1 MPVDG
6 AFVVAGVLATAAA
19 VVRAMSALCDR
30 TGHRSRRELGALLL
44 LMVAIAC
51 YALPSGAPRFQG
63 LGVSLAAPG
72 RLLPDLLIMAVV
84 YAALALVILPGQ
96 PFQEAW
102 PRIAHRLAAFAVC
115 AVGMTFAAAFVP
127 GTASP
132 TTTSTATTPQ
142 ELAYFTLQIAFLGTA
157 LTELLVLSW
166 QQARVSPHRRGRQ
179 GSLLLTCAG
188 AGAGLAALAGQV
200 GWAVATAPHMLPPAV
215 PVSPSC
221 AGLGA
226 PGRYLASPCAF
237 TVTLPSALVLLAAI
251 GAALPVLLAAAATA
265 WRYWRNLMVYRALE
279 PLWELLLASF
289 PQISLPEHG
298 GHRRLDMGF
307 RLYRRVI
314 EIGDGRLLLR
324 PYMRP
329 EVTAEAAEAA
339 ARYGL
344 RGDELRATVEA
355 TEIVAAI
362 RARRGTAAFDYPP
375 PPDHSEAS
383 VASLAEETSWLFKVA
398 RAYTTSPLVY
408 QLVMHRR

>member
-1 MPVDG
+1 MTVDE
-6 AFVVAGVLATAAA
+6 AFVVAGVLTTAAA
-19 VVRAMSALCDR
+19 VVRAGSALCDR
-30 TGHRSRRELGALLL
+30 TGHRSQRELCALLL
-44 LMVAIAC
+44 LLVAIAC
-51 YALPSGAPRFQG
+51 YALPSGTPRFQY

-84 YAALALVILPGQ
+84 YVALALVILPGQ

-115 AVGMTFAAAFVP
+115 AVGMIFAAAFVP
-127 GTASP
+127 GPASP
-132 TTTSTATTPQ
+132 TTASIATSPQ

-157 LTELLVLSW
+157 LTELFVLCW
-166 QQARVSPHRRGRQ
+166 QRARLSPHRRVRQ
-179 GSLLLTCAG
+179 GGLLLTCAG
-188 AGAGLAALAGQV
+188 AGAGLASLAGQV

-215 PVSPSC
+215 PVATSC
-221 AGLGA
+221 ARLGSPA
-226 PGRYLASPCAF
+226 RYLASPCTF
-237 TVTLPSALVLLAAI
+237 TVTLPSALVVLAAI
-251 GAALPVLLAAAATA
+251 GAAMPVLLTAVAVA
-265 WRYWRNLMVYRALE
+265 WRYWRNLMVYRALG

-298 GHRRLDMGF
+298 GHRRLDIGF

-314 EIGDGRLLLR
+314 EIGGGRLLLR

-329 EVTAEAAEAA
+329 EITAEATEAA
-339 ARYGL
+339 ARFGL

-375 PPDHSEAS
+375 PPDHSEPA
-383 VASLAEETSWLFKVA
+383 VPSLAEEASWLFKVA